1 MEDYAAASPPALE
14 FLPARI
20 NTARWLQA
28 LAASSSSSPSL
39 SASPADD
46 QPASS
51 SSSGSSAA
59 ELDLS
64 SKLHLL
70 LLAPLAAQMLRIPA
84 GGEVGGG
91 AGAGADEE
99 NFKEAAHA
107 VLRFAHSTIYI
118 HTVHTTATT
127 AHCLDAAA

>member
-28 LAASSSSSPSL
+28 LAASSSSSL
-39 SASPADD
+39 SPSPADD
-46 QPASS
+46 QPA

-91 AGAGADEE
+91 AGADEE

-107 VLRFAHSTIYI
+107 ILRFAHSTIYI

-127 AHCLDAAA
+127 AHCMDAAA